1 MSGTSEDTRSI
12 NIKDRIISAMHQTR
26 TRLTQFGRDGFLGK
40 DAEKALQELKEAQ
53 IMAQAEDEDEQRL
66 LGSKRFYKFVHA
78 ATCTIQRPSNL
89 RRATGI
95 SAILPFREGRSE
107 YPDGTRGARRP
118 ALREAQQALYR
129 ELGDE
134 AKEIYWHEQQQEALA
149 HELRSLGLLP
159 FVSAPFCVLMV

>member
-1 MSGTSEDTRSI
+1 VSGTKEHTRSI
-12 NIKDRIISAMHQTR
+12 NIKDRVMSAMRQTR
-26 TRLTQFGRDGFLGK
+26 TRLTRFGRDGFRGK

-95 SAILPFREGRSE
+95 SAILPFRKGRSK

-129 ELGDE
+129 ELSDE
-134 AKEIYWHEQQQEALA
+134 AKERYWHEQQQEALA

-159 FVSAPFCVLMV
+159 PVSLWFRG

>member
-1 MSGTSEDTRSI
+1 M
-12 NIKDRIISAMHQTR
+12 SAMRQTR

-40 DAEKALQELKEAQ
+40 DAEKALQELKEA

-66 LGSKRFYKFVHA
+66 LGSERFYKFVRA
-78 ATCTIQRPSNL
+78 ATCTIQQPSNL

-95 SAILPFREGRSE
+95 SAILPFRKGRSK

-134 AKEIYWHEQQQEALA
+134 AKERYWHEQQQEALA

-159 FVSAPFCVLMV
+159 FVSVWFRG